1 MAARDTLTR
10 LLTPL
15 YREAVHSPWTC
26 VSALRAHA
34 GIASVY
40 AAGIEDAFV
49 ASDASP
55 VLVVG
60 GFMSHPYYYA
70 PFARMLRRA
79 GHHVYLDELVNC
91 RRFVPHVERLC
102 EHVDAI
108 CAAAGK
114 PVRIIGHSLG
124 GLQALAVLAQRPE
137 AVGQVVAVASP
148 ILGGTP
154 WRPLQQLAERVLG
167 VRARDSRVLRR
178 QIEPYANR
186 VTTISSPRDLIAPPR
201 VCAIAGAGNVV
212 LSTITSADRTLASHT
227 GVIFM
232 PTAVRVILR
241 SLLRPCSF
249 SMPVQHAV

>member
-1 MAARDTLTR
+1 MAARDTLIR

-15 YREAVHSPWTC
+15 YREAVHSPWTGL
-26 VSALRAHA
+26 SALRAHTGVSSA
-34 GIASVY
+34 Y
-40 AAGIEDAFV
+40 ALGEEDDVA
-49 ASDASP
+49 ASDDSP
-55 VLVVG
+55 VLVIG

-79 GHHVYLDELVNC
+79 GYSVHIDDLFNC
-91 RRFVPHVERLC
+91 RRFIPYVERLC
-102 EHVDAI
+102 KRVDEI
-108 CAAAGK
+108 AAATGR
-114 PVRIIGHSLG
+114 PVRIVGHSLG
-124 GLQALAVLAQRPE
+124 GLQAFAVLAQCPD
-137 AVGQVVAVASP
+137 AIGQVVAVASP

-167 VRARDSRVLRR
+167 VRARDSRVLYE

-212 LSTITSADRTLASHT
+212 LSTITSADRALASHT

-241 SLLRPCSF
+241 SLLRPCPFPMS
-249 SMPVQHAV
+249 VQHAI